1 MVGDRHLYL
10 TDFQNFT
17 PGFASFDLAFFYCS
31 LDLLYRYRT
40 VDGALLSR
48 MQSVLVDAYL
58 NGHEEAGF
66 LEMKQPLPLFEAFR
80 LMHMTYFAQSI
91 FCVPAGSYYQS
102 LYAVP
107 FRRFLIEWFHQH
119 LEDEGGAAAMSVR
132 CRKES

>member
-1 MVGDRHLYL
+1 MKSSSCVISAFAGKGFSGGFDSTDPVCRVSSASQSPFPASFCNIRFRPLESDGGDRHLYL

-66 LEMKQPLPLFEAFR
+66 LEMKQPLRCLRLF
-80 LMHMTYFAQSI
+80 
-91 FCVPAGSYYQS
+91 
-102 LYAVP
+102 
-107 FRRFLIEWFHQH
+107 
-119 LEDEGGAAAMSVR
+119 D
-132 CRKES
+132 